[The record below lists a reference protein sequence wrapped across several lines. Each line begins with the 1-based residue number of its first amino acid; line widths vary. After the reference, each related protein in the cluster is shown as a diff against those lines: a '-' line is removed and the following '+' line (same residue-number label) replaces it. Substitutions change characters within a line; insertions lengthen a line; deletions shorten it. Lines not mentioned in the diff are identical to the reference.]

1 MTRFCSSNAFIVAG
15 INGYYSLMPDNNVS
29 YYYESLIQK
38 GVKMK
43 NLILGSLILALSQL
57 QFSCTS
63 PEPFNKEQVLQA
75 IQEEIAIYSTALR
88 ERDLNTIL
96 GTYMDD
102 AVVLPPDGDM
112 LRGKEAIGQMYES
125 LWEIGLQEVI
135 LTTIEIGGSGD
146 LAYEI
151 GRTRVQIQPEGME
164 VITDSTKY
172 LVIWKKQPDG
182 KWKVYADMFSF
193 SVPGH
198 GN

>member
-1 MTRFCSSNAFIVAG
+1 
-15 INGYYSLMPDNNVS
+15 
-29 YYYESLIQK
+29 
-38 GVKMK
+38 MK

-63 PEPFNKEQVLQA
+63 PEPFNEDQLLQT
-75 IQEEIAIYSTALR
+75 IQEEIAIYTTAVR

-96 GTYMDD
+96 DTYMDD

-112 LRGKEAIGQMYES
+112 FRGKEAIGKMYEA
-125 LWEIGLQEVI
+125 LWKMGLQEVV
-135 LTTIEIGGSGD
+135 LTTVEVEGSGD

-151 GRTRVQIQPEGME
+151 GRTRVQIQTEAMGS
-164 VITDSTKY
+164 ITDSTKY

-182 KWKVYADMFSF
+182 KWKVYADMFNF
-193 SVPGH
+193 SVPGQ